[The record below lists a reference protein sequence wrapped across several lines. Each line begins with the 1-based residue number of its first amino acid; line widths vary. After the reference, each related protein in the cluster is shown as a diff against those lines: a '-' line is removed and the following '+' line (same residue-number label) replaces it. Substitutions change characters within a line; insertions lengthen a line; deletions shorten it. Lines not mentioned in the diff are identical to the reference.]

1 MNVARSL
8 VDDIK
13 TKQIQRYGHV
23 QDWKR
28 GDYQKK
34 L

>member
-1 MNVARSL
+1 MNVTRSL
-8 VDDIK
+8 LGDNK

-23 QDWKR
+23 QKWKR
-28 GDYQKK
+28 EDYQKK

>member
-1 MNVARSL
+1 MTAISWNII
-8 VDDIK
+8 DDIK
-13 TKQIQRYGHV
+13 TKQLQWYV
-23 QDWKR
+23 FKEWKR